1 MTDMLQGQQGVCGV
15 VGGLPQSGECEE
27 GRQDET
33 AMVVFRKATINGE
46 AVRSNQQLERNGV
59 EVQPPITFER

>member
-1 MTDMLQGQQGVCGV
+1 
-15 VGGLPQSGECEE
+15 
-27 GRQDET
+27 
-33 AMVVFRKATINGE
+33 MVVFRKATINGE